1 MASPHRESLLALLRT
16 GASAYV
22 DFDPRGPD
30 VLVPVALQAM
40 SQLTLEY
47 GEALPVPIPDLEV
60 GREGIAA
67 TLSFQRVPAR
77 TFVPWSAVL
86 AVRPG
91 SIQPPSCALCGRPRR
106 EVEMLV
112 AGERG
117 AVCGDCVGAA
127 LAMLDVP
134 GARGAF
140 GAWTFRA
147 LDRVLEELPAGTPL
161 ADSGALLA
169 AAFALLRGDP
179 SRIESLMRRA
189 SALSQPDWVLRASA
203 SIPQPGR
210 SFEIRKLRLFAQL
223 DRLDPLAAVAEME
236 DVDRT
241 ALDPRQRVELLV
253 NCAAAVSELAP
264 PDGPRLHAALREA
277 AAAIDALE
285 AGPTAIDPRF
295 VAGARRALL
304 PIRARA
310 LLVAGALDE
319 ARPLLAELSS
329 MAHART
335 LLVAGDLAA
344 ALSGATGAAGAAG
357 ATAAR
362 ATYERAGTL
371 THPESPL
378 AALLRA
384 RLAR

>member
-1 MASPHRESLLALLRT
+1 VLSPHRESLLALLRT

-30 VLVPVALQAM
+30 VLVPAAFKATA
-40 SQLTLEY
+40 QLTLEY
-47 GEALPVPIPDLEV
+47 GESLPVPIPDLEV

-77 TFVPWSAVL
+77 TYVPWSAVV

-91 SIQPPSCALCGRPRR
+91 SIRPPSCALCGRPRR

-112 AGERG
+112 EGKLG
-117 AVCGDCVGAA
+117 AVCGACVGAA
-127 LAMLDVP
+127 LASLDV
-134 GARGAF
+134 GAERGAF

-147 LDRVLEELPAGTPL
+147 LDRVLAELPAGTPL
-161 ADSGALLA
+161 VDSAALLA
-169 AAFALLRGDP
+169 AAFALLRGEP
-179 SRIESLMRRA
+179 SRIESLVRRA
-189 SALSQPDWVLRASA
+189 SALSQPDWVLHASA
-203 SIPQPGR
+203 SIPAPGR
-210 SFEIRKLRLFAQL
+210 SFELRKLRLFAQL
-223 DRLDPLAAVAEME
+223 DRLDPGAAVAEID
-236 DVDRT
+236 DVDPA

-253 NCAAAVSELAP
+253 NRAAAVSELAP
-264 PDGPRLHAALREA
+264 PEGPRLDAALREA
-277 AAAIDALE
+277 EGAIDALE
-285 AGPTAIDPRF
+285 AGPTPADPRF

-310 LLVAGALDE
+310 LLVAGALE
-319 ARPLLAELSS
+319 QARPLLAELLS

-344 ALSGATGAAGAAG
+344 ALSGSA
-357 ATAAR
+357 AAR
-362 ATYERAGTL
+362 ATYERASTL

-378 AALLRA
+378 AALLRE
-384 RLAR
+384 RLSG